1 MANILTLSG
10 ASEGIGRAEAPK
22 PKKPKKPKK
31 PRRTGPSP
39 TADLKVGQCMCILNT
54 RTNNGVSVCRVP
66 PGETRNNLKL
76 GGKCP
81 NPLRT
86 K

>member
-10 ASEGIGRAEAPK
+10 SHEGVGRPK
-22 PKKPKKPKK
+22 AKKKP
-31 PRRTGPSP
+31 GP
-39 TADLKVGQCMCILNT
+39 TAHLKVGQCMCILNT
-54 RTNNGVSVCRVP
+54 RTGDGVSVCRVP
-66 PGETRNNLKL
+66 PGVTRNNLKL

-81 NPLRT
+81 NPIKT